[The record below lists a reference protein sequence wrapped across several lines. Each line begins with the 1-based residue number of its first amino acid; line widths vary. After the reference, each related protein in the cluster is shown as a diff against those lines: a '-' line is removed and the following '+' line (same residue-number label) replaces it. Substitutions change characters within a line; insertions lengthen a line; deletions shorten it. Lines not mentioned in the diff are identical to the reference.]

1 VESRGERFVLNALA
15 PPESAT
21 EFWKKLD
28 ENAPTATVV
37 LKPDH
42 VRDVDLFAEVRGP
55 RVRSAAALSGRCAE
69 DGAAVYRAGK

>member
-1 VESRGERFVLNALA
+1 LDALA

-28 ENAPTATVV
+28 ENPPTAAVV

-42 VRDVDLFAEVRGP
+42 VRDGDLFVR
-55 RVRSAAALSGRCAE
+55 R
-69 DGAAVYRAGK
+69 